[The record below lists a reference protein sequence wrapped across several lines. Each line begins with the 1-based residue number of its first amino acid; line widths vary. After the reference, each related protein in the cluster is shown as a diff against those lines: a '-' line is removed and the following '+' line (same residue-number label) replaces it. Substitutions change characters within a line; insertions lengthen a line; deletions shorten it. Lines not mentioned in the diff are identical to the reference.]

1 MKSTDAPSK
10 QSVPFGSNG
19 PREAITATTPSGSN
33 QASYDQGFPLITMTL
48 KSAGGLPPKGQ
59 DMNQILFELSSIGRY
74 LSSGGGYVYD
84 SSFSSTIGG
93 YPMGAVIPNSTRNG
107 FWVNTLEDNQTNPEN
122 TTAALTGWVPMASY
136 GATTFSGLSSAS
148 ITASTLQASKPR
160 ILLTGTLTANINLVL
175 PAWVMQWTITNDC
188 AGAFGVTVK
197 TPSGSGVYVPNG
209 SRMIVQ
215 GTGTDIAPFNSPGAL
230 VNVQSITST
239 QTVTKTAGVR
249 KWKVRMVG
257 GGGGSSSAAATG
269 AGQVSVS
276 NGGGA
281 GAYAEGIYDVSG
293 ITSLLATVGI
303 GGTGG
308 TSSSKFGS
316 DGGASSLGSLLSA
329 PGGTQGQPAGPANP
343 PFQPVANFNSNS
355 PTGFN
360 ILGVSGAGA
369 EPAVAVSTS
378 YAIGSRGANGFMGA
392 GGSVP
397 AINTPANTAGG
408 FGAGASGCS
417 NGPSQAMNPG
427 AAGRPGIIIIEEY
440 M

>member
-10 QSVPFGSNG
+10 QSVPFGTNG
-19 PREAITATTPSGSN
+19 LRETITSTTPSGSN
-33 QASYDQGFPLITMTL
+33 QASYDQGFPPITMTL

-59 DMNQILFELSSIGRY
+59 DMNQILFELSNIGRY
-74 LSSGGGYVYD
+74 LSAGGGYVYD
-84 SSFSSTIGG
+84 STFSTAVNG

-122 TTAALTGWVPMASY
+122 TTSALTGWVPMASY
-136 GATTFSGLSSAS
+136 GATTFSGLSSSAV
-148 ITASTLQASKPR
+148 TATTLQASKPR
-160 ILLTGTLTANINLVL
+160 ILLTGTLTTNINLVL

-215 GTGTDIAPFNSPGAL
+215 GTGVDIAPFNSPGAL

-257 GGGGSSSAAATG
+257 GGGGSSAAPATG

-303 GGTGG
+303 GGNGG
-308 TSSSKFGS
+308 TSGSQFGS

-329 PGGTQGQPAGPANP
+329 PGGARGLPAGPANP
-343 PFQPVANFNSNS
+343 PFQPVANNNSNG
-355 PTGFN
+355 PTGAN
-360 ILGVSGAGA
+360 IVGSSGAGA
-369 EPAVAVSTS
+369 EAAVAVSTN
-378 YAIGSRGANGFMGA
+378 YAIGSRGANSPFGS
-392 GGSVP
+392 GGPVV
-397 AINTPANTAGG
+397 AINTAAVTGSG
-408 FGAGASGCS
+408 YGSGASGCS
-417 NGPSQAMNPG
+417 NGTSQPVNPG
-427 AAGRPGIIIIEEY
+427 AAGRSGIIIIEEY